1 MPTGATGSS
10 TTNSITVDF
19 GNTAISGDITVQGL
33 NSCGEGDVSTLT
45 ITVNNNTTSTIS
57 VTVCDSYTAPD
68 GQVYTTSGTETAVI
82 PNTAGCDS
90 IITINLLVNYTP
102 PTPTIVLNDDRLVSS
117 SVTGNQWYNQDGI
130 MPNETNQ
137 ELILTANGTYYV
149 IVTENDCP
157 SEQSNSILVDNVI
170 VQEYDKNLI
179 LISPNPFADLLTIKN
194 QSSETYQF
202 TMYNGIGQIVFKGIL
217 ETEITLNTSALTNGL
232 YIIKFVDN
240 SGDIYYKVIKQ

>member
-1 MPTGATGSS
+1 
-10 TTNSITVDF
+10 
-19 GNTAISGDITVQGL
+19 
-33 NSCGEGDVSTLT
+33 
-45 ITVNNNTTSTIS
+45 
-57 VTVCDSYTAPD
+57 
-68 GQVYTTSGTETAVI
+68 
-82 PNTAGCDS
+82 
-90 IITINLLVNYTP
+90 
-102 PTPTIVLNDDRLVSS
+102 
-117 SVTGNQWYNQDGI
+117 